1 MQLRLEFAEKLED
14 LRPAIATLEGAIDE
28 LLNCDLLRDVLEV
41 ALAAGNII
49 NGVSGHNIMR
59 MKLISGVPLNIKA

>member
-14 LRPAIATLEGAIDE
+14 LRPAIATLESAIDE
-28 LLNCDLLRDVLEV
+28 LLDCDLLRDVLEV

-59 MKLISGVPLNIKA
+59 MKLISGVRLNIKG